1 MYEDVEL
8 EESASG
14 KYQALLGAQPARSAA
29 LDARTRA
36 RASAH
41 PTDAPRFSPLVPL
54 APPRLAARKWQH
66 YLDLSAPH
74 TGPRWVVSALV
85 VFIYCLRVY
94 LINGWYI
101 ITYGLGIYV
110 LNLLIGFLS
119 PQSDPEIEGPTLPTS
134 KDDEFR
140 PFIRRLPEFKFW
152 YALTKAFCIAFV
164 MTYAPLLLRTHPRRR
179 PARRDTV
186 VVVPLS
192 DLHQHPLLLLRTRA
206 PIPAEPRAEPLHKR
220 RLTYVRRHSPS
231 SLARSFFKVF
241 DIPVFWPILLL
252 YFIALF
258 VLTMKR
264 QIKHMIKYKYV
275 PFSLGK
281 QRYKGRED
289 EGGARRSAD

>member
-1 MYEDVEL
+1 VHHKFLWPRDCRSPVPSVLPSPKPRHSPVLERFCHGRASSHQQSMYEDVDIED
-8 EESASG
+8 G
-14 KYQALLGAQPARSAA
+14 PAGN
-29 LDARTRA
+29 LQ
-36 RASAH
+36 H
-41 PTDAPRFSPLVPL
+41 ML
-54 APPRLAARKWQH
+54 ARKWQH

-74 TGPRWVVSALV
+74 TVPRWLLTALV
-85 VFIYCLRVY
+85 VLIYCLRVY

-119 PQSDPEIEGPTLPTS
+119 PQADPETEGPTLPTS

-152 YALTKAFCIAFV
+152 YSLTKAFCVAFV
-164 MTYAPLLLRTHPRRR
+164 
-179 PARRDTV
+179 
-186 VVVPLS
+186 
-192 DLHQHPLLLLRTRA
+192 
-206 PIPAEPRAEPLHKR
+206 
-220 RLTYVRRHSPS
+220 LT
-231 SLARSFFKVF
+231 FFSVF
-241 DIPVFWPILLL
+241 NIPVFWPILLL

-281 QRYKGRED
+281 TRYRGREERD
-289 EGGARRSAD
+289 VSLRKAGD